1 MEPPKIEF
9 PKPIIC
15 IIGDS
20 GTGKSTSLRNMPWA
34 ETKFIDVERKGLP
47 FDSKPIVDY
56 SAPDSSAK
64 VIQAM
69 IAAKSSKK
77 KYCVIDSITKYFE
90 YALNECKDA
99 YKGYDI
105 YKFFGDKVRQLL
117 TVARSNDTTFI
128 FTGIPELVKVT
139 NDAGGE
145 SSARRLFVY
154 GKEWEAKV
162 EKEFLIVLYTVARR
176 DPTNA
181 GRMIYSFMTNTDGIC
196 SAKSPM
202 GMFADAL
209 IPNDL
214 AEALKKV
221 N

>member
-1 MEPPKIEF
+1 MI
-9 PKPIIC
+9 
-15 IIGDS
+15 
-20 GTGKSTSLRNMPWA
+20 
-34 ETKFIDVERKGLP
+34 
-47 FDSKPIVDY
+47 
-56 SAPDSSAK
+56 SSFT
-64 VIQAM
+64 VL
-69 IAAKSSKK
+69 
-77 KYCVIDSITKYFE
+77 FE
-90 YALNECKDA
+90 YGLNEGKGT
-99 YKGYDI
+99 YKGFEI
-105 YKFFGDKVRQLL
+105 YKAFGDKVRQLL

-176 DPTNA
+176 DPANS
-181 GRMIYSFMTNTDGIC
+181 GKMIYSFMTNTDGIC